1 MKRSSVKIILGVLTL
16 FLTSLPQTMAADDL
30 GIVPAKSRAFGKGL
44 TRWSETYWRWF
55 SAGANPAQSQVN
67 GVQMLPVP
75 SFENMGGQGT
85 WQDPRRLRG
94 TLEINLAPGTPF
106 ALGTY
111 SWIREAYYDGYVDPY
126 LDDVAVLDVVHP
138 ILKIDGKTVLSDK
151 NKAKYYV
158 PTTEFDP
165 TVLYDEPTE
174 YGAIEAVSFQGIVV
188 LGMPLSPGIHTIHLH
203 QSIFIPYEEDEG
215 FYSLFGPDGYG
226 VIYDLTWIVTVPKP
240 TKRSPHDVSRD
251 FKRTFDK

>member
-75 SFENMGGQGT
+75 SFENMGGEGT

-138 ILKIDGKTVLSDK
+138 ILKIDGKTVLS
-151 NKAKYYV
+151 
-158 PTTEFDP
+158 E
-165 TVLYDEPTE
+165 
-174 YGAIEAVSFQGIVV
+174 
-188 LGMPLSPGIHTIHLH
+188 
-203 QSIFIPYEEDEG
+203 
-215 FYSLFGPDGYG
+215 
-226 VIYDLTWIVTVPKP
+226 
-240 TKRSPHDVSRD
+240 
-251 FKRTFDK
+251 